1 MSRPRR
7 ALPAFSPF
15 VAAVVVVLA
24 ASLGAVLATAGLG
37 AGPGEAQGA
46 QEPAGRVSGLVRSG
60 TAGGPA
66 VDALAVQLIVLDE
79 AAVVESL
86 ETTTTGGR
94 FAFAV
99 APDIARSYVVRAVY
113 EGVQYLG
120 APVLLSAELPTAEV
134 AITVYETT
142 RERPALSIDRTAVT
156 VLSLDRTNAQLTLL
170 REDQVRNPGDRVYLG
185 GTEGGGE
192 GGATLRIPLPDRAV
206 EADGLGG
213 EGAFRVEGGTLV
225 TTAQLRPGVTS
236 VVSRYVVGYDRA
248 RDAYT
253 LRVTAPVA
261 TGQMEIA
268 VPTRFVDDLEPLA
281 GSAVTGQR
289 DLEGERVE
297 VVAREGAA
305 GPGDS
310 VSVVLEGL
318 AGGNAANP
326 LTGTGGAVVAVVLA
340 LAIISG
346 GAALLWRAGSRG
358 GGPA

>member
-1 MSRPRR
+1 MSRPQC
-7 ALPAFSPF
+7 ALPAPL
-15 VAAVVVVLA
+15 VVVVVALA
-24 ASLGAVLATAGLG
+24 VALGA
-37 AGPGEAQGA
+37 AGPGPGHGDA
-46 QEPAGRVSGLVRSG
+46 QELAGRVRGLVRSG

-66 VDALAVQLIVLDE
+66 VDALPVQLIVLDDAGTVE
-79 AAVVESL
+79 ALRA
-86 ETTTTGGR
+86 TTAGGR
-94 FAFAV
+94 FEFEV
-99 APDIARSYVVRAVY
+99 VPDVTRAYVVRLVY
-113 EGVQYLG
+113 GGVQYLA
-120 APVLLSAELPTAEV
+120 APALLSAELPTADV

-156 VLSLDRTNAQLTLL
+156 VLSLDRANAQLTLL

-185 GTEGGGE
+185 GEEGGEDGVTLRLPVPDGVIEAGGVGGE
-192 GGATLRIPLPDRAV
+192 G
-206 EADGLGG
+206 E
-213 EGAFRVEGGTLV
+213 FRLEGGTLV

-281 GSAVTGQR
+281 GSAVTGTR

-310 VSVVLEGL
+310 ASVVLEGL
-318 AGGNAANP
+318 AGGNTANP

-346 GAALLWRAGSRG
+346 GAALLLRAGARG
-358 GGPA
+358 GAA

>member
-1 MSRPRR
+1 MSRPQR
-7 ALPAFSPF
+7 ALPGL
-15 VAAVVVVLA
+15 VVVVVVVLA
-24 ASLGAVLATAGLG
+24 MALGA
-37 AGPGEAQGA
+37 AGPGAGHGDA
-46 QEPAGRVSGLVRSG
+46 QELAGRVSGLVRSG

-66 VDALAVQLIVLDE
+66 VDAVPVQLIVLDGAGTVE
-79 AAVVESL
+79 ALQA
-86 ETTTTGGR
+86 TTAGGR

-99 APDIARSYVVRAVY
+99 VPDVTRSYVVRVVY
-113 EGVQYLG
+113 EGVQYLA

-170 REDQVRNPGDRVYLG
+170 REDQVRNPSDRVYLG
-185 GTEGGGE
+185 AEDGGE
-192 GGATLRIPLPDRAV
+192 DGGEDGVTLRLPLPDRVVDAS
-206 EADGLGG
+206 GLGSEG
-213 EGAFRVEGGTLV
+213 EFRLEGGTLV

-268 VPTRFVDDLEPLA
+268 VPTRFVDDLEPLDA
-281 GSAVTGQR
+281 SAVTGTR
-289 DLEGERVE
+289 DLAGERVV

-310 VSVVLEGL
+310 ASVVLVGL

-326 LTGTGGAVVAVVLA
+326 LTGTGGAVVAVALA

-346 GAALLWRAGSRG
+346 GAALLLRAGARG
-358 GGPA
+358 GSA

>member
-1 MSRPRR
+1 MSRPQR
-7 ALPAFSPF
+7 ARSVLSPF
-15 VAAVVVVLA
+15 VAVVVALA
-24 ASLGAVLATAGLG
+24 AILGATGPG
-37 AGPGEAQGA
+37 AGHGEAQAA

-66 VDALAVQLIVLDE
+66 VDALPVQLIVLDE
-79 AAVVESL
+79 AAVIESL
-86 ETTTTGGR
+86 RTTTTGGR
-94 FAFAV
+94 FAFEV
-99 APDIARSYVVRAVY
+99 VPDIARSYVVRVVY

-185 GTEGGGE
+185 ASEGGGE
-192 GGATLRIPLPDRAV
+192 SGGVGATLRIPLPDRTV

-213 EGAFRVEGGTLV
+213 EGEFRLEGGTLV

-261 TGQMEIA
+261 TGEMEIA

-281 GSAVTGQR
+281 GSAVTGRR

-310 VSVVLEGL
+310 VSVVLAGL
-318 AGGNAANP
+318 AGGNAPNP
-326 LTGTGGAVVAVVLA
+326 LTGTGGAVLAVVLA

-346 GAALLWRAGSRG
+346 GAALLWRAGPRG
-358 GGPA
+358 GGA